1 MPDPQAPAGAAL
13 PEELLAAIAE
23 STTVAIFVKDREGLY
38 RFVNRFLAELWRRPP
53 SEIVGKSDLDL
64 FPEPLARS
72 LRENDRRVMDER
84 RPLTEEE
91 EVDFQEGT
99 RIYLTSKVPLV
110 DENDVVY
117 GVCGIATDITHRKR
131 MEHALRESEQRFRAL
146 ADSAPVLIWMS
157 GPDKEGV
164 FFNQTWLEF
173 TGHSLED
180 EMGDRW
186 LDGVHPQDRSALE
199 ECKRAFEERR
209 PFQTRFRLRRADGEY
224 RWLLDT
230 GVPRTHP
237 DGSFAGY
244 IGSCVD
250 ITQQVRLES
259 VLRAQ
264 AKALTETHERKDEF
278 LAMLSHE
285 LRNPMAPLRNVIEL
299 FRSRQDDLDEEL
311 RRGLNIA
318 DRQLSHVNRLV
329 DDLLDVARIT
339 RGRIQLERAPMR
351 IRGAAES
358 AIETIRPFLERRN
371 LRLEVDLPAESPV
384 VDGDETRLAQVFGNL
399 LHNAAKYTPEGGRIE
414 VSVEAGDD
422 WAQLS
427 VRDSGIGIAP
437 DRLDDV
443 FELFQQTEQTLD
455 RSQGGLGLGLALARR
470 LVEMHGGEVSAESE
484 GLGKGSTF
492 RVRLPRLH
500 EPSVENR
507 ATDTMRPSRAREGQR
522 ILIVDDNVDSAD
534 SLSVL
539 LDLDGHEVATAYDGE
554 QALER
559 IVQFSPDVILLDIGL
574 PRIDGYEVARRIRLA
589 QGAQPVLVALTG
601 YGQDSAIAETVRAG
615 FDHHLLKPVDPATLR
630 EILARSPGRGA

>member
-131 MEHALRESEQRFRAL
+131 MEHALRESEERFRAL

-186 LDGVHPQDRSALE
+186 LEGVHPQDRSALE
-199 ECKRAFEERR
+199 ECTRAFGERR

-311 RRGLNIA
+311 RRGLDIA